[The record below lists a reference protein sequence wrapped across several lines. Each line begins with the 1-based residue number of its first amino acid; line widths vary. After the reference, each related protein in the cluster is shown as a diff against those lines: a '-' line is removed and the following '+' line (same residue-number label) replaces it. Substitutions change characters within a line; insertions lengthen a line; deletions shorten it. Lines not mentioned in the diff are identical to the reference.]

1 MTTQYKY
8 LSERERIQ
16 QHFDKD
22 KIMLTKA
29 GKTYNVYQ
37 AIQEAR
43 EDTEIM
49 PTLLKYGCIDK
60 LGIDPKT
67 VYADIVNIQT
77 NLRNVIDQQIEA
89 EKLWESLPIETRMK
103 YNNST
108 REFMERAPEDLKK
121 QIEEIEKQN
130 KPAEQAVIS
139 ESEAKDE

>member
-8 LSERERIQ
+8 LSERERVQ

-60 LGIDPKT
+60 LGMDPKA
-67 VYADIVNIQT
+67 VYADITNIQN

-130 KPAEQAVIS
+130 KPIEQAVVT
-139 ESEAKDE
+139 ESEVKDE